1 MWRASGTIP
10 WSSPHLPTRPPGRK
24 YTPAGATPIQFFSA
38 SVTPVYSWF
47 FSTGS
52 EITRSASRNAF
63 ESQYAGLWSP
73 RGRRTSRTSS
83 RPPGPRPAPLRSR
96 SPASEG
102 RGRARPRR
110 RARGEDAPAR
120 AGVEGEPRDRLGD
133 AHVGRE
139 PGAARQREHEVELED
154 DAVARPHD
162 PLEPARPLDRLAD
175 EARRVEGARVGRV
188 GRD

>member
-83 RPPGPRPAPLRSR
+83 RPPGSRPASFRSR
-96 SPASEG
+96 SPAS
-102 RGRARPRR
+102 RR
-110 RARGEDAPAR
+110 RA
-120 AGVEGEPRDRLGD
+120 
-133 AHVGRE
+133 
-139 PGAARQREHEVELED
+139 
-154 DAVARPHD
+154 
-162 PLEPARPLDRLAD
+162 AD
-175 EARRVEGARVGRV
+175 C
-188 GRD
+188 